1 MLSLKKMLTK
11 ILEQLGQSFA
21 FNRLAA
27 VIDSGADLNSYT
39 TPGIARSTSG
49 TISASLVHAP
59 WTSGGFLLMTM
70 YATNTSTKIQFL
82 FPVSLSANNGIFA
95 RTYRNSAWDAWVK
108 IALTEV
114 L

>member
-21 FNRLAA
+21 FNKTGAA
-27 VIDSGADLNSYT
+27 ILSGDNLNNYL

-49 TISASLVHAP
+49 AISASLSNVP
-59 WTSGGFLLMTM
+59 WTSGGFLLITM
-70 YATNTSTKIQFL
+70 YTTSTSARVQIL
-82 FPVSLSANNGIFA
+82 FPISLSTGNGIFV
-95 RTYRNSAWDAWVK
+95 RSYRNSAWDAWLK

-114 L
+114 S

>member
-39 TPGIARSTSG
+39 TPGLARSTSG
-49 TISASLVHAP
+49 TISASLSNVP

-70 YATNTSTKIQFL
+70 YTTSTSTKIQIF
-82 FPVSLSANNGIFA
+82 FPVSLSTSNGIFV

-114 L
+114 S